1 MRDRPASNI
10 SEETVKRKR
19 EILDHK
25 RGCPMVGYEALAE
38 ICECQKPK
46 RPVRRKRGRSVRNE
60 RAESVQDV
68 RRVC

>member
-38 ICECQKPK
+38 TCECQQRK
-46 RPVRRKRGRSVRNE
+46 RPVRRKPRKE
-60 RAESVQDV
+60 RAK
-68 RRVC
+68 

>member
-1 MRDRPASNI
+1 VRDRPASNI

-46 RPVRRKRGRSVRNE
+46 RPVRRKRGE
-60 RAESVQDV
+60 EPQTTRAALAKLPKKGA
-68 RRVC
+68 